1 MTNDADLLVSTYTTT
16 LAFLKINWKQILGRP
31 TVTLVATH
39 NHLGTPLSETL
50 AFHPTENSSNI
61 A

>member
-16 LAFLKINWKQILGRP
+16 LAFLKINWKQMLGRP

-39 NHLGTPLSETL
+39 NHLGMLSL
-50 AFHPTENSSNI
+50 NALKLI
-61 A
+61 V